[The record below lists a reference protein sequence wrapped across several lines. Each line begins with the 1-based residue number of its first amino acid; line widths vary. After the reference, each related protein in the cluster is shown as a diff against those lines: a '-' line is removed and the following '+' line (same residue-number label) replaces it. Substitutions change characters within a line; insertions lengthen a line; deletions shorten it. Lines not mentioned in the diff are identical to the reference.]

1 MTSGSTG
8 LNEGHAKEQHYHAF
22 LSHNGADKPL
32 VEELANQLEQRGL
45 RCWLDKW
52 NLIPGDPWQPAIED
66 ALGRCDTCVVFFGPH
81 GLGPWHNEEMRLA
94 IQRRVSSMERK
105 LRILPVILPL
115 CQRPKESDV
124 PGFLQGTTWVE
135 FRKSIDEADA
145 LHRLLCGIRGI
156 PPGPGPGTSIAPG
169 ECPYIGLKTFQP
181 DDAPLFFGR
190 TAKIQ
195 EVVDRLRSN
204 FGNLREARFIALI
217 GTSGSGKSSL
227 ALAGLVPAVQK

>member
-8 LNEGHAKEQHYHAF
+8 VNEGHEKEQHYHAF

-124 PGFLQGTTWVE
+124 PGFLQGNN
-135 FRKSIDEADA
+135 
-145 LHRLLCGIRGI
+145 LGGIS
-156 PPGPGPGTSIAPG
+156 P
-169 ECPYIGLKTFQP
+169 
-181 DDAPLFFGR
+181 
-190 TAKIQ
+190 
-195 EVVDRLRSN
+195 VN
-204 FGNLREARFIALI
+204 
-217 GTSGSGKSSL
+217 
-227 ALAGLVPAVQK
+227 

>member
-1 MTSGSTG
+1 MTSGNTRV
-8 LNEGHAKEQHYHAF
+8 NEGHAKEQHYHAF

-32 VEELANQLEQRGL
+32 VEELATQLEKRGL

-81 GLGPWHNEEMRLA
+81 GLGPWHNE
-94 IQRRVSSMERK
+94 
-105 LRILPVILPL
+105 
-115 CQRPKESDV
+115 
-124 PGFLQGTTWVE
+124 
-135 FRKSIDEADA
+135 
-145 LHRLLCGIRGI
+145 
-156 PPGPGPGTSIAPG
+156 
-169 ECPYIGLKTFQP
+169 

-195 EVVDRLRSN
+195 EIIDRLRSN

-227 ALAGLVPAVQK
+227 ALAGLIPAGAS